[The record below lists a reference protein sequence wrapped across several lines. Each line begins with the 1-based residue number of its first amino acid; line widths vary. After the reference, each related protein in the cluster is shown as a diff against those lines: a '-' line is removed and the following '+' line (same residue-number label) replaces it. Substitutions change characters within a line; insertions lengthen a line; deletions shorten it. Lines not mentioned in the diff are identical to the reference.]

1 MDSNENEAV
10 PAAEEVVEE
19 ETPEAELQEDTDW
32 KAEAIKARRIASRYR
47 NQAIKAKEVKVEAP
61 KVEAPTQKPE
71 DNGLLQKA
79 FLRSEGIKTPKEIEL
94 ALTTAKKWGM
104 EVDQLVDDEDFKVK
118 LEKLR
123 TAEANI
129 AATSRIKGSPGSQS
143 AVSTPAYWLAKGTP
157 PTAADVPDR
166 KVRAQI
172 VREFMKNAGT
182 NGKKFY
188 ND

>member
-1 MDSNENEAV
+1 MDNEQEAQV
-10 PAAEEVVEE
+10 EAEE
-19 ETPEAELQEDTDW
+19 ETEVEETSTEDTPTTDWEAEARKARAIAQRLRTKLTKATEKKIEPP
-32 KAEAIKARRIASRYR
+32 KAE
-47 NQAIKAKEVKVEAP
+47 V
-61 KVEAPTQKPE
+61 PTQKPE

-79 FLRSEGIKTPKEIEL
+79 FLRSAGIKTEKEIEL

-104 EVDQLVDDEDFKVK
+104 EVDALVDDEDFQAK

-123 TAEANI
+123 TTEANA
-129 AATSRIKGSPGSQS
+129 AATSRIKGSPGTQS
-143 AVSTPAYWLAKGTP
+143 AVSTPAYWLAKGAP
-157 PTAADVPDR
+157 PTPADVPDR

-182 NGKKFY
+182 SGKKFY